1 MKITNVISEVFEWE
15 RPGIWNGGHFYGP
28 GRLHK
33 VTVTTDE
40 GITGY
45 GWNGGTAAER
55 PLTLFPLY
63 VDYFRPLL
71 IGRDPTDT
79 RGIAVDL
86 GEKLIKILGPAGLN
100 TQVLAAIN
108 IACWDITG
116 KAYHR
121 PLYHLIGG
129 RMQERARAYPEIEMG
144 PPEIV
149 DRRISQYREEGFRH
163 FQVKAGRGSNFDL
176 DIARMRKAGECI
188 RPGETLVVDAN
199 KAWKTHEALRI
210 LRMTEDIDFYIEQP
224 CLTYAECL
232 AIRRQVRQPM
242 ILDEC
247 MTDIKVLLQGLADN
261 CFEGIGCKITRVG
274 GITGMRLIRDVCTA
288 AGKFMTVDDAW
299 GADLSAAAQAHLA
312 VSTPETTFAA
322 TYVSSYFSNMRYDE
336 EAPMVVDGFLD
347 TNDKSGL
354 GVEPDMTILGEPLR
368 TYG

>member
-1 MKITNVISEVFEWE
+1 MKISRIDVFQLDIPLEKPKRYPNRTYESLDDTIVRLETDAGIVGWGEVCPIASTYQPEHALGVRAAIE
-15 RPGIWNGGHFYGP
+15 EMAPG
-28 GRLHK
+28 
-33 VTVTTDE
+33 
-40 GITGY
+40 
-45 GWNGGTAAER
+45 
-55 PLTLFPLY
+55 
-63 VDYFRPLL
+63 L
-71 IGRDPTDT
+71 IGEDPTQTDRVNAT
-79 RGIAVDL
+79 MNRWLMG
-86 GEKLIKILGPAGLN
+86 GEYAKS
-100 TQVLAAIN
+100 AID

-232 AIRRQVRQPM
+232 AIRR
-242 ILDEC
+242 
-247 MTDIKVLLQGLADN
+247 
-261 CFEGIGCKITRVG
+261 
-274 GITGMRLIRDVCTA
+274 
-288 AGKFMTVDDAW
+288 
-299 GADLSAAAQAHLA
+299 
-312 VSTPETTFAA
+312 
-322 TYVSSYFSNMRYDE
+322 
-336 EAPMVVDGFLD
+336 
-347 TNDKSGL
+347 
-354 GVEPDMTILGEPLR
+354 
-368 TYG
+368 